1 MTSKV
6 RNKELPACNN
16 LQGIIHRYCRLPLNR
31 IHKTDNGDLNSAAH
45 VDSCTREH
53 KGQIAGAYLACSS
66 VELFNEVNSVLS
78 ILPQSEIPEVNKFSS
93 TALQTVKGQ
102 NMNRL
107 YKRTE
112 KVL

>member
-45 VDSCTREH
+45 VDSCTREQ
-53 KGQIAGAYLACSS
+53 KGQISGAYLACSS
-66 VELFNEVNSVLS
+66 VKLFNEVNSVLS

-93 TALQTVKGQ
+93 TPLQTVKGQ

-107 YKRTE
+107 YKQTE
-112 KVL
+112 MVL